1 MWFAKKHQDRSYVAV
16 AMTVIFMGAA
26 VFAFGV
32 SGWLINWM
40 NEEIIVAIPSMKIL
54 GGIVIMSLGYIQ
66 LELGLLR
73 DK

>member
-1 MWFAKKHQDRSYVAV
+1 MFWKKHQDRSYIAV

-32 SGWLINWM
+32 SGWLINYT
-40 NEEIIVAIPSMKIL
+40 NNDIIVAIPSMKVL
-54 GGIVIMSLGYIQ
+54 GGIIIMSLGYIQ

-73 DK
+73 SK

>member
-1 MWFAKKHQDRSYVAV
+1 
-16 AMTVIFMGAA
+16 MGAA

-32 SGWLINWM
+32 SGWLINWTN
-40 NEEIIVAIPSMKIL
+40 NEVIVAIPSMKVL

-73 DK
+73 TK

>member
-1 MWFAKKHQDRSYVAV
+1 MFFGKKHEDKSYVAV

-26 VFAFGV
+26 VFAFGI
-32 SGWLINWM
+32 SGWLINWTN
-40 NEEIIVAIPSMKIL
+40 NEVIVAIPSMKVL

-73 DK
+73 SK

>member
-1 MWFAKKHQDRSYVAV
+1 MFGRKHHDRSYVAV
-16 AMTVIFMGAA
+16 AMTVILMGAA

-40 NEEIIVAIPSMKIL
+40 NSDIIVAIPSMKIL
-54 GGIVIMSLGYIQ
+54 GGLVIMSLGYIQ

>member
-1 MWFAKKHQDRSYVAV
+1 MFGRKKEDKSYVAV
-16 AMTVIFMGAA
+16 AATVILVGAA
-26 VFAFGV
+26 VFAFGI
-32 SGWLINWM
+32 SGWLINYT
-40 NEEIIVAIPSMKIL
+40 NNQIIVAIPSMKVL